1 MRNAE
6 TCGHGQLVEACG
18 VFSYSPATEGARLS
32 AGGRIYANG
41 GHVVFDCF
49 TEAELSGELLERW
62 RGAPDRYPIII
73 PRGTMIDFCKSL
85 GLHAVSKF
93 TTTYGV
99 GQSRYFIIASKIA
112 KSRNV
117 AVGMVPLA
125 AQIAPSGRH
134 AENRGRC
141 RQDNHVET
149 ARMPR
154 RKLVAFIHLSHLRTS
169 SPAAGSGFSRVA
181 PHWFNP
187 GVPPKQRK

>member
-85 GLHAVSKF
+85 GLLF
-93 TTTYGV
+93 
-99 GQSRYFIIASKIA
+99 QNSR
-112 KSRNV
+112 
-117 AVGMVPLA
+117 
-125 AQIAPSGRH
+125 RH
-134 AENRGRC
+134 TEWGNPDILLS
-141 RQDNHVET
+141 Q
-149 ARMPR
+149 AR
-154 RKLVAFIHLSHLRTS
+154 
-169 SPAAGSGFSRVA
+169 
-181 PHWFNP
+181 
-187 GVPPKQRK
+187 